1 MPESLRRVEVQF
13 MGGCRV
19 HKKTTDRKSL
29 LALRALAES
38 RKPEVSVSMGAWSY
52 KSGPGSQTLFRP
64 QPEKAASGGLGT
76 AEHES
81 HSPTQKFFGTK
92 LAAKRDFDI
101 AHASAA
107 YRFAQVRAAFFP
119 AAERSAA
126 LLLRATE

>member
-1 MPESLRRVEVQF
+1 

-81 HSPTQKFFGTK
+81 HNVIGRPGRASRSRSSGTSG
-92 LAAKRDFDI
+92 APGGGD
-101 AHASAA
+101 
-107 YRFAQVRAAFFP
+107 
-119 AAERSAA
+119 
-126 LLLRATE
+126 TEEKSSNGIVLTSSGDGILTKKEP